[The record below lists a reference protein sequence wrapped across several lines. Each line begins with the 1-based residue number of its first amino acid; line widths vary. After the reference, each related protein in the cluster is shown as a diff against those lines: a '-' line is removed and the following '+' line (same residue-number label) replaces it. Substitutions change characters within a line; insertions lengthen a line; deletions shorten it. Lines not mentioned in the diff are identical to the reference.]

1 MGNGKP
7 TIILDAPT
15 GFSSDA
21 WMLIAPVIAKTTRVC
36 FYDRAG
42 LGFSDRP
49 FVNKSLEKSQN
60 RGQPSTTEKM
70 VDDMHRLFTGSSSQS
85 KPFIL
90 VGAELGAVNARF
102 YAQLFEE
109 DVAGLVLINPL
120 IEGLF
125 TGREDPWTNAWLK
138 SHISSYQ
145 VLQFCAAVGISRV
158 GFIFGLMKTPLD
170 EKLVSKDV
178 LARQKYLMC
187 KPAHLSSAVD
197 EFYFANESLS
207 QMRTLSK
214 FKRFNP
220 GRMGVTVL
228 TSKTY
233 SKLPTDPL
241 NKVCHVMMMM
251 SGERDGHDGDSD
263 SGDNDIDRGDIDD
276 DWMLALIIG

>member
-1 MGNGKP
+1 MSCIGNGKP
-7 TIILDAPT
+7 TVILDAPT
-15 GFSSDA
+15 GMSSDA
-21 WMLIAPVIAKTTRVC
+21 WTLIAPVVAKSTRVC

-49 FVNKSLEKSQN
+49 YANKSAEKATN
-60 RGQPSTTEKM
+60 HGQPSTTERM
-70 VDDMHRLFTGSSSQS
+70 VDDFHRLFTGSSSQS

-102 YAQLFEE
+102 YAQLFED
-109 DVAGLVLINPL
+109 DVSGLVLINPL

-125 TGREDPWTNAWLK
+125 NSGHDDPWTNVWLS

-145 VLQFCAAVGISRV
+145 ILQFCAAVGISRL
-158 GFIFGLMKTPLD
+158 GFIFNLMKIPFN

-178 LARQKYLMC
+178 VARQKYLMC

-197 EFYFANESLS
+197 EYYFANESLS

-220 GRMGVTVL
+220 GRIGITVL

-233 SKLPTDPL
+233 SKTPIDPL
-241 NKVCHVMMMM
+241 NKVT
-251 SGERDGHDGDSD
+251 
-263 SGDNDIDRGDIDD
+263 NNT
-276 DWMLALIIG
+276 II